1 VFLLTVPYPTVRY
14 QNAEKIYNACMHA
27 FDFRLFSLGRHAP
40 GSRHKCYLSLLP
52 FFSLWILYY
61 TILYHSIPRKRNT
74 VSGTLISEDNN
85 NIAIIVIVIVIVII
99 VIIIVIIAINNNNN
113 DNNTEN

>member
-1 VFLLTVPYPTVRY
+1 
-14 QNAEKIYNACMHA
+14 MHLIS
-27 FDFRLFSLGRHAP
+27 DFSHSGDTHRDLGINVTFPFYLFF
-40 GSRHKCYLSLLP
+40 P
-52 FFSLWILYY
+52 FGYY

-85 NIAIIVIVIVIVII
+85 IVIIVIVIVIVII